1 MVGKGSVNH
10 NSRKFKAE
18 NVDAERSHLNV
29 DYCNENIK
37 KVYHKRLLL
46 LQNKKVLNWREHYA
60 ILNENMQ

>member
-18 NVDAERSHLNV
+18 NVDGERSYLNV

-37 KVYHKRLLL
+37 KVYHKLFDEALQRLSLI
-46 LQNKKVLNWREHYA
+46 H
-60 ILNENMQ
+60 I